1 MFIPE
6 SRVRSGLDHIALYF
20 LAPCEEADWVGD
32 GYCDDGNNHKD
43 CNYDGGDCCGPEVDK
58 KYCADCICH
67 EDIENNAAFQTRSI
81 NDLHAKEEGR

>member
-1 MFIPE
+1 METILEGDP
-6 SRVRSGLDHIALYF
+6 LYF

-43 CNYDGGDCCGPEVDK
+43 CNYDGGDCCGQVDK

-67 EDIENNAAFQTRSI
+67 EGGFQLL
-81 NDLHAKEEGR
+81 DLIITELKSHMTC